1 MFRYTGCCCG
11 LGMLC
16 SLSDS
21 GIICDSVA
29 VRHHGAVFITVG
41 TWKEILLYDE
51 MYICGT
57 CLLLELEEIS

>member
-1 MFRYTGCCCG
+1 
-11 LGMLC
+11 MLC